1 MTILVIQKII
11 LRTITM
17 GFFQQFAILM
27 TKMVILQVQDL
38 LYRIDV
44 WIVVLTNLVISWSN
58 STYNY
63 YRIFSKIRDDVK
75 KIHFSNDQNGHPA
88 SPRFIISYWRLN
100 YALSLSERPW
110 RLPWST
116 CSRQPLRRHC
126 GGSTCKRIDSNFW
139 HVQDKAVDYTCEKV
153 GRRWWSRSGA
163 LDTSSRIP
171 RFRVPS
177 SDILVRM
184 LAHNGLAL
192 FFWVFFL
199 VYLCQILAELNDH
212 DEFF

>member
-1 MTILVIQKII
+1 MTNLVI
-11 LRTITM
+11 LETT
-17 GFFQQFAILM
+17 
-27 TKMVILQVQDL
+27 QDP

-44 WIVVLTNLVISWSN
+44 WIAVLTNLVISWSN

-63 YRIFSKIRDDVK
+63 YGNFPKIRDCVK
-75 KIHFSNDQNGHPA
+75 NPHFSD
-88 SPRFIISYWRLN
+88 
-100 YALSLSERPW
+100 SLSERPW

-116 CSRQPLRRHC
+116 CSRRPLRRHC

-192 FFWVFFL
+192 FFGGFFP
-199 VYLCQILAELNDH
+199 VYLCQAKWPRRIFLIFFGKVRKWCIHPALAHTFLEH
-212 DEFF
+212 GAR

>member
-1 MTILVIQKII
+1 
-11 LRTITM
+11 M

-75 KIHFSNDQNGHPA
+75 KIHFS
-88 SPRFIISYWRLN
+88 
-100 YALSLSERPW
+100 LSLSERPW